1 MLSFDDRS
9 GNGDA
14 DSNGHEDE
22 DEDGVHD
29 DDDVYVSTT
38 MGAREVLASWLGWF
52 TVSQS
57 NTISWK
63 KNDWDDD
70 EKDEEEDQTKSDDTL
85 IHPRETKEDVTC

>member
-1 MLSFDDRS
+1 MSFDVLAARNACRCTGCIFSKSVFCTRRRRSKSKSFMLSFDDRS

-14 DSNGHEDE
+14 DSNGDEDE

-29 DDDVYVSTT
+29 EDDYVRTT

-57 NTISWK
+57 NTIS
-63 KNDWDDD
+63 
-70 EKDEEEDQTKSDDTL
+70 
-85 IHPRETKEDVTC
+85 

>member
-14 DSNGHEDE
+14 DSNGDEEE

-29 DDDVYVSTT
+29 DDDYVSTT

-63 KNDWDDD
+63 KIDWVDDD
-70 EKDEEEDQTKSDDTL
+70 EDEEEDQPKSDDTL
-85 IHPRETKEDVTC
+85 INLHGTKEDLTC